1 MGRCIDGICSNNH
14 SLFKGSLLLLSLAH
28 RLMWDT
34 VSLTLSHLVHQQTHI
49 TMAGILWSPNNIWEI
64 QLTEMTQLQLE
75 CTDWCLC
82 QHSFLHC
89 AWVGAIITEVAE
101 IIHWPCPTLLDFVF
115 LVGRMWASN
124 IHVHSLMHSHN
135 TVCTYFIDHVTY
147 IHVTYIHVL
156 LL

>member
-1 MGRCIDGICSNNH
+1 MEYAAI
-14 SLFKGSLLLLSLAH
+14 
-28 RLMWDT
+28 
-34 VSLTLSHLVHQQTHI
+34 I
-49 TMAGILWSPNNIWEI
+49 TPYLRGLWSHVGHSQPHSKSSGSPTNTHHYGRHSNNIWEI

-89 AWVGAIITEVAE
+89 AWVGAIIAEVAE

-156 LL
+156 LLWYIVW